1 MTLMMMKMI
10 YLQLRSLP
18 LNLKLNQLLLRK
30 KHLSSSVIVTMKMM
44 ICLRPLRS
52 QNLLKKLP
60 KLRLQRKRQFWLPL
74 TMMMMTNSSLR
85 SLSQSKQH
93 PQKLL

>member
-52 QNLLKKLP
+52 QNLLKKLL
-60 KLRLQRKRQFWLPL
+60 KLRLQRKRLFWLPL